1 MLAEALTKI
10 LTRTHAYVYLYN
22 SMHIDEGTC
31 AHAGCSRRVRTK
43 TIADARL

>member
-1 MLAEALTKI
+1 M
-10 LTRTHAYVYLYN
+10 LTRIHADIYLYN

-31 AHAGCSRRVRTK
+31 AHAGCSRSVRHTK